1 MHFNCKSNPTENDL
15 SSSYFAIVSKLNCKW
30 ELLFSCKYE
39 IFVLSIKCSDKCH
52 RQFISI
58 SQKTRFYLTFLLV
71 LNKIKFFLHK
81 NDRMFGRS
89 ILRTILSTLNGLSQ
103 IPIVKGAKRI
113 FKEGEDNEVIIDNEI
128 LNLVILLPEGQ
139 KEQKISYY
147 LLNIISVKLIEQFYL
162 ISMKIFELHVYMKC
176 KHNSNIHVTVSAL
189 LLYSQIIYFG
199 YQADLAFRC

>member
-15 SSSYFAIVSKLNCKW
+15 SSSYFAIVSQLN
-30 ELLFSCKYE
+30 CKYE
-39 IFVLSIKCSDKCH
+39 IFVLSIKCSDK
-52 RQFISI
+52 
-58 SQKTRFYLTFLLV
+58 FYLAFLLF

-81 NDRMFGRS
+81 NVRMFGRS

-113 FKEGEDNEVIIDNEI
+113 SKEEEDNEIINNEI
-128 LNLVILLPEGQ
+128 LNLVKLLPEGK

-176 KHNSNIHVTVSAL
+176 KHNSNIHITVSAL